1 MEKNDNIIADNII
14 AENADADS
22 AATANV
28 TANANATA
36 NATANVE
43 AISAQSEQ
51 IASLRA
57 ELEQAHERA
66 LRMAA
71 EAENVR
77 KRALREV
84 SDAKTYAITSFAK
97 EILPVCD
104 SLERALLTTKTTQA
118 DQATQELDN
127 LLTGMQMTQEI
138 LLKALQHMK
147 VNKIEALN
155 AVFDPNFHQAMFEVP
170 VEQPEQ
176 AGKIAN
182 IVQEGYTIGERVLRP
197 ALVGITKHTTQ
208 S

>member
-1 MEKNDNIIADNII
+1 MEKNDNIIEDNII
-14 AENADADS
+14 EENANAAAS
-22 AATANV
+22 AN
-28 TANANATA
+28 ANANATA
-36 NATANVE
+36 NAE

-84 SDAKTYAITSFAK
+84 SDAKTYAIASFAK

-155 AVFDPNFHQAMFEVP
+155 AAFDPNFHQAMFEVP

>member
-14 AENADADS
+14 AENANADA
-22 AATANV
+22 AAN
-28 TANANATA
+28 ANANATA
-36 NATANVE
+36 NAE

-57 ELEQAHERA
+57 ELEQAHDRA

-84 SDAKTYAITSFAK
+84 SDAKTYAIASFAK

-155 AVFDPNFHQAMFEVP
+155 AAFDPNFHQAMFEVP

>member
-1 MEKNDNIIADNII
+1 MEKNDNIIAENII
-14 AENADADS
+14 AENADAD
-22 AATANV
+22 AA
-28 TANANATA
+28 A

-57 ELEQAHERA
+57 ELEQAHDRA

-84 SDAKTYAITSFAK
+84 SDAKTYAIASFAK

-118 DQATQELDN
+118 APAAQELDN

-155 AVFDPNFHQAMFEVP
+155 AAFDPNFHQAMFEVP

>member
-1 MEKNDNIIADNII
+1 MEKNDNIIEDNII
-14 AENADADS
+14 EENANAAAS
-22 AATANV
+22 AN
-28 TANANATA
+28 ANANATA
-36 NATANVE
+36 NAE

-57 ELEQAHERA
+57 ELEQAHDRA

-84 SDAKTYAITSFAK
+84 SDAKTYAIASFAK

-155 AVFDPNFHQAMFEVP
+155 AAFDPNFHQAMFEVP

>member
-14 AENADADS
+14 AENADAD
-22 AATANV
+22 AAAN
-28 TANANATA
+28 
-36 NATANVE
+36 ANVE

>member
-1 MEKNDNIIADNII
+1 MEKNDNIIEENITE
-14 AENADADS
+14 ENAN
-22 AATANV
+22 AAAA
-28 TANANATA
+28 ANANANA
-36 NATANVE
+36 NAE

-57 ELEQAHERA
+57 ELEQAHDRA

-84 SDAKTYAITSFAK
+84 SDAKTYAIASFAK

-155 AVFDPNFHQAMFEVP
+155 AAFDPNFHQAMFEVP

>member
-1 MEKNDNIIADNII
+1 MEKNDNIIEENII
-14 AENADADS
+14 EENAN
-22 AATANV
+22 AAAAAN
-28 TANANATA
+28 ANANATA
-36 NATANVE
+36 NAE

-57 ELEQAHERA
+57 ELEQAHDRA

-84 SDAKTYAITSFAK
+84 SDAKTYAIASFAK

-155 AVFDPNFHQAMFEVP
+155 AAFDPNFHQAMFEVP

>member
-1 MEKNDNIIADNII
+1 MEKNDNIIEDNII
-14 AENADADS
+14 EENAN
-22 AATANV
+22 AAAAAN
-28 TANANATA
+28 ANANATA
-36 NATANVE
+36 NAE

-57 ELEQAHERA
+57 ELEQAHDRA

-84 SDAKTYAITSFAK
+84 SDAKTYAIASFAK

-155 AVFDPNFHQAMFEVP
+155 AAFDPNFHQAMFEVP

>member
-1 MEKNDNIIADNII
+1 MEKNDNIIEENITE
-14 AENADADS
+14 ENAN
-22 AATANV
+22 AAAAAN
-28 TANANATA
+28 ANANATA
-36 NATANVE
+36 NAE
-43 AISAQSEQ
+43 AISTQSEQ

-57 ELEQAHERA
+57 ELEQAHDRA

-84 SDAKTYAITSFAK
+84 SDAKTYAIASFAK

-155 AVFDPNFHQAMFEVP
+155 AAFDPNFHQAMFEVP

>member
-14 AENADADS
+14 AENADVD
-22 AATANV
+22 AA
-28 TANANATA
+28 ANANA
-36 NATANVE
+36 NAE

-118 DQATQELDN
+118 DQAAQELDN

>member
-1 MEKNDNIIADNII
+1 MEKNDNIIEDNITE
-14 AENADADS
+14 ENANAAAS
-22 AATANV
+22 AN
-28 TANANATA
+28 ANANATA
-36 NATANVE
+36 NAE

-84 SDAKTYAITSFAK
+84 SDAKTYAIASFAK

-155 AVFDPNFHQAMFEVP
+155 AAFDPNFHQAMFEVP

>member
-14 AENADADS
+14 AENADAD
-22 AATANV
+22 AA
-28 TANANATA
+28 A